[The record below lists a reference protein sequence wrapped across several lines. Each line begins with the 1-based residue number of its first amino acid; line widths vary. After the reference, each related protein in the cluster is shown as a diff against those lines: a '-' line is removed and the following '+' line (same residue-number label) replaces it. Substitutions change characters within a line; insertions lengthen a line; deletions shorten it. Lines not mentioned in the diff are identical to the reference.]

1 MNAQDEM
8 QVLLR
13 DIQTQIQAKGQA
25 KVQADE
31 PGRMHR
37 RLYKAMKRRGW
48 QMRLSHDDHS
58 VFVIL
63 RSFK

>member
-13 DIQTQIQAKGQA
+13 DIQTQIQTKKHAR
-25 KVQADE
+25 VQADE
-31 PGRMHR
+31 PERMHR
-37 RLYKAMKRRGW
+37 RLYKAIKRRGW
-48 QMRLSHDDHS
+48 QMRLSHDDQS

>member
-1 MNAQDEM
+1 MTTQDKM

-25 KVQADE
+25 RVPADE
-31 PGRMHR
+31 PERMHR
-37 RLYKAMKRRGW
+37 RLYKAIKRRGW
-48 QMRLSHDDHS
+48 QMRLSHDNHF
-58 VFVIL
+58 VFVVL

>member
-1 MNAQDEM
+1 MNAQDKM

-13 DIQTQIQAKGQA
+13 DIQTQIKAKGQA

-31 PGRMHR
+31 PERMHR

-48 QMRLSHDDHS
+48 RMRLSHDDQS
-58 VFVIL
+58 VFVSL